1 MFVVALCDENSDC
14 EDVSVSQFLSLKK
27 KGANFAREKKST
39 REKNQIF
46 ARENEFT
53 AREKTKKSAREKK
66 NGREKVENWAK
77 KWA

>member
-1 MFVVALCDENSDC
+1 MQILPV
-14 EDVSVSQFLSLKK
+14 K
-27 KGANFAREKKST
+27 KKST

-66 NGREKVENWAK
+66 QWA
-77 KWA
+77 

>member
-1 MFVVALCDENSDC
+1 MRRKFWLWRCFRITISILE
-14 EDVSVSQFLSLKK
+14 KK
-27 KGANFAREKKST
+27 NGANFAREKKST

-66 NGREKVENWAK
+66 
-77 KWA
+77 

>member
-1 MFVVALCDENSDC
+1 MRRKFWLWRCFRITISILE
-14 EDVSVSQFLSLKK
+14 KK
-27 KGANFAREKKST
+27 TVQILPVKKKST

-66 NGREKVENWAK
+66 
-77 KWA
+77 

>member
-27 KGANFAREKKST
+27 KNGANFAREKKST

-53 AREKTKKSAREKK
+53 AREKNQKKCP
-66 NGREKVENWAK
+66 
-77 KWA
+77 